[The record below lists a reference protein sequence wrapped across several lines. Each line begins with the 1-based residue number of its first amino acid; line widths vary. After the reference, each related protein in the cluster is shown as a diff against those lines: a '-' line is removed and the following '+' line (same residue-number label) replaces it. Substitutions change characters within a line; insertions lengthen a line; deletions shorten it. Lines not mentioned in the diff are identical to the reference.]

1 MAHKNNNLA
10 NRSDSDK
17 PRPATPSHHP
27 SGSYTPA
34 EKLTRADDLMSDVLD
49 CFLWPTP
56 NNSSHPPKRTIKF
69 TPGYRRPRALN
80 INDFK
85 QIIHSVQT
93 GELRNLT
100 EATTLIRQLPA
111 VIHYLNNSEPP
122 RLGKHIG
129 LYLQLFLP
137 KCGIRF
143 CETDRYD
150 QRRQPPTVE
159 QAPPESQLSSSHCS
173 TPATQ
178 SSSNSTRQ
186 RSRIRANELRD
197 LIGSSQISPEVAPR
211 VSRRGSTRS
220 REPHARSNNLTHLAV
235 FAARDYAP
243 NDIVAGCEGSYAD
256 LTEEEDLKLRSNAH
270 LPAQVDRSTGAAPR
284 ESTDFSHIVNSR
296 GKFQVFCGPARFVN
310 HDCDNNAV
318 LLREGFTIKFKV
330 TKPIKAGQEILTS
343 YGMNYFGEKNCECM
357 CATCE
362 RNGKGFYSQHE
373 ADSDS
378 DGNKQLTTQQQDS
391 SIKNEFEESNQSMP
405 SLGTDTDLSSLGDSS
420 EGTTSRASNT
430 PALEHSPPA
439 SYSTTPSHVRRQLA
453 QSQSALTDPRPNSRS
468 SSTRRQRPSQPDHQ
482 DQLKSSAAAFVSPVK
497 FRPTQDLTL
506 SILRPPE
513 PERVEPQQNL
523 ITKIEPPPV
532 SEPVKQPAGPK
543 ADGQVLPVKRK
554 TYWITTK
561 QKQLGLVP
569 WEADTITPT
578 SSTSQ
583 PYSPMTPSLLGPS
596 RRDSMDRSVSGQKRK
611 APTESCSARLPK
623 RSYWVSTKE
632 KELGIVP
639 WEAGAADESPE
650 PSAAH
655 PRSCRSTRASRRASE
670 GMDAVIGFPTAPRG
684 SKLSY
689 KVFQEGTQEAEM
701 LNTAIGREL
710 LGFRPRAAKK
720 KTVATEEEKGE
731 QENAVASSDNRQ
743 LDSADTPLD
752 LNGDAS
758 IGPYD
763 EIASFLLRYPGEQQ
777 PTGAQ
782 SGGESGKEEAIQQ
795 EEKTVEKVEEK
806 EDGGPLLVA
815 QVASTTGSPS
825 TCTSSISPKLHSRPR
840 RAVVKER
847 QPKPASRPRR
857 KPHSFPAAL
866 DTPSEHSGSL
876 SPVPTPRLIPSHRSN
891 DNIPRDIQPKDDP
904 ASSAKSPS
912 TNGHR
917 LLVSSIG

>member
-34 EKLTRADDLMSDVLD
+34 EKLTRADDLM
-49 CFLWPTP
+49 
-56 NNSSHPPKRTIKF
+56 
-69 TPGYRRPRALN
+69 RPRALN

-122 RLGKHIG
+122 RLGK
-129 LYLQLFLP
+129 
-137 KCGIRF
+137 F

-197 LIGSSQISPEVAPR
+197 LIGSLQISPEVAPR

-378 DGNKQLTTQQQDS
+378 DGNKQLTTQQQ
-391 SIKNEFEESNQSMP
+391 
-405 SLGTDTDLSSLGDSS
+405 G
-420 EGTTSRASNT
+420 
-430 PALEHSPPA
+430 
-439 SYSTTPSHVRRQLA
+439 
-453 QSQSALTDPRPNSRS
+453 
-468 SSTRRQRPSQPDHQ
+468 
-482 DQLKSSAAAFVSPVK
+482 
-497 FRPTQDLTL
+497 
-506 SILRPPE
+506 
-513 PERVEPQQNL
+513 
-523 ITKIEPPPV
+523 
-532 SEPVKQPAGPK
+532 
-543 ADGQVLPVKRK
+543 
-554 TYWITTK
+554 
-561 QKQLGLVP
+561 
-569 WEADTITPT
+569 
-578 SSTSQ
+578 
-583 PYSPMTPSLLGPS
+583 
-596 RRDSMDRSVSGQKRK
+596 
-611 APTESCSARLPK
+611 
-623 RSYWVSTKE
+623 
-632 KELGIVP
+632 
-639 WEAGAADESPE
+639 
-650 PSAAH
+650 
-655 PRSCRSTRASRRASE
+655 
-670 GMDAVIGFPTAPRG
+670 
-684 SKLSY
+684 
-689 KVFQEGTQEAEM
+689 
-701 LNTAIGREL
+701 
-710 LGFRPRAAKK
+710 
-720 KTVATEEEKGE
+720 
-731 QENAVASSDNRQ
+731 Q
-743 LDSADTPLD
+743 LD
-752 LNGDAS
+752 
-758 IGPYD
+758 
-763 EIASFLLRYPGEQQ
+763 
-777 PTGAQ
+777 
-782 SGGESGKEEAIQQ
+782 Q
-795 EEKTVEKVEEK
+795 E
-806 EDGGPLLVA
+806 
-815 QVASTTGSPS
+815 
-825 TCTSSISPKLHSRPR
+825 
-840 RAVVKER
+840 
-847 QPKPASRPRR
+847 
-857 KPHSFPAAL
+857 
-866 DTPSEHSGSL
+866 
-876 SPVPTPRLIPSHRSN
+876 
-891 DNIPRDIQPKDDP
+891 
-904 ASSAKSPS
+904 
-912 TNGHR
+912 
-917 LLVSSIG
+917 